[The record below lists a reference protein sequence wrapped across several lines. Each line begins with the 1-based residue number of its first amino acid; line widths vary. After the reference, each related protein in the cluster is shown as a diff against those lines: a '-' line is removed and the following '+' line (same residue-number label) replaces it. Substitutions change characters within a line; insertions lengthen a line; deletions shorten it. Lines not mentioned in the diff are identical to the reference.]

1 MILIDAHVHIY
12 DNFDLRTFLDSAF
25 VNFRTEAARLGH
37 GGTFTAILLL
47 TETAKDNWFQ
57 RLDEYTCQGLGVGG
71 RSTCQW
77 RFYKTSEACS
87 LCARGADSQILFV
100 IAGRQI
106 VTAEDLEVLALAT
119 EKKFEDGAPLEEIIR
134 TVSGSGAIP
143 VVPWGPGK
151 WMGKRGVLLT
161 QLLNGPEI
169 PGLFLGDNG
178 NRPYFWPNPSHFKLA
193 EKKGIRVLPGT
204 DPLPFAL
211 ESCRPGSFGFLVND
225 SVTSEY
231 PARDLKSILANRT
244 TCLQP
249 YGYLEH
255 PWRFFRN
262 QIAMQMMKR
271 MRRGTSS
278 K

>member
-12 DNFDLRTFLDSAF
+12 DCFDLQTFFNSAF
-25 VNFRTEAARLGH
+25 ANFRTQAARLGH
-37 GGTFTAILLL
+37 GKTFTAILLL
-47 TETAKDNWFQ
+47 TETARENWFQ
-57 RLDEYTCQGLGVGG
+57 RLQEYTGQSFGIGG
-71 RSTCQW
+71 RAPSQW
-77 RFYKTSEACS
+77 RFYKTNEACS
-87 LCARGADSQILFV
+87 LCARGAYDQILFL

-106 VTAEDLEVLALAT
+106 VTAEDLEVLALGT
-119 EKKFEDGAPLEEIIR
+119 DKKFEDGEILEEVIG
-134 TVSGSGAIP
+134 TVSGIGAIP

-204 DPLPFAL
+204 DPLPFAS

-231 PARDLKSILANRT
+231 PAKDLKSILANQT

-249 YGYLEH
+249 YGHLEH